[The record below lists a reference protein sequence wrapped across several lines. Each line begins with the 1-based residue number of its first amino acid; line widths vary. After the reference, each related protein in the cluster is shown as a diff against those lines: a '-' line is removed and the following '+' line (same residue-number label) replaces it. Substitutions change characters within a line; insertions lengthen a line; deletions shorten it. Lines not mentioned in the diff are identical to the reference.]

1 MDEVE
6 TAGVEGGGLRGGGPA
21 AEEGG
26 FTGGPGR
33 PGGLGFFIVEE
44 WEFEVLQSIVISKIT
59 EKREFRN

>member
-1 MDEVE
+1 MEAAEVE
-6 TAGVEGGGLRGGGPA
+6 TAGVDGGGLRGGGPA

-44 WEFEVLQSIVISKIT
+44 WEFEML
-59 EKREFRN
+59 